1 MVTTFI
7 WNYGLY
13 VIIIWTMFESS
24 CSSGK
29 GNLPY
34 HPPVFVPMYREEC
47 YSDHK
52 NFLCMDKEKETGAM
66 FMTFPLMMIL
76 QEIPQN

>member
-1 MVTTFI
+1 MVTVFI
-7 WNYGLY
+7 WKYGLY
-13 VIIIWTMFESS
+13 VMIIWSLFESS

-34 HPPVFVPMYREEC
+34 HPPEFAPIYREEC

-52 NFLCMDKEKETGAM
+52 NFLCMDKEKETSYTSPFLYFL
-66 FMTFPLMMIL
+66 FMRGTME
-76 QEIPQN
+76 Q

>member
-13 VIIIWTMFESS
+13 VIIIWTLFESS

-34 HPPVFVPMYREEC
+34 HPPVFAPMYREEC
-47 YSDHK
+47 YSDNK
-52 NFLCMDKEKETGAM
+52 NFLCMDKEKYKNGDV
-66 FMTFPLMMIL
+66 
-76 QEIPQN
+76 

>member
-1 MVTTFI
+1 MIELSI
-7 WNYGLY
+7 WKSGLY
-13 VIIIWTMFESS
+13 IIIVWAMLQSS

-34 HPPVFVPMYREEC
+34 HPPEFTPMYREEC

-52 NFLCMDKEKETGAM
+52 NFLCMDKEKEASYTS
-66 FMTFPLMMIL
+66 PIL
-76 QEIPQN
+76 YFLFINEIK